1 MRKIIY
7 CWIIISGF
15 FLLVG
20 MMSCSGI
27 KSEKI
32 GGSVGE
38 TSQDEAS
45 SPPTMVAMLSSQ
57 QASPDF
63 VVPAKLS
70 KIEKMPEKK
79 ETDPSIPRPEDNS
92 LPLTRSVRLSSPN
105 SQTEGPKVDPGRRFL
120 IPPTNSGLDT
130 TKRVKREEA
139 RAPSP
144 APPPETPPVSKEMKK
159 AKKIIDVRLE
169 EGRDF
174 ITFMIIG
181 DGKVEGY
188 HSFKLAS
195 PTRFIL
201 DISGIGSPYT
211 QKLIN
216 VKSSLVKKVRIGH
229 NQDKLRFVFDSQ
241 KPQLP
246 PYQIHQLGDKLI
258 VSFGNA
264 PRPQSPP
271 TNAPEPK
278 SVPTFSQRTPPPLPA
293 SQPSPTPSSPEST
306 QPIPMSPPLPRPQP
320 QPQAV
325 PQPSPAPS
333 PPQTPPAPQRSQ
345 ATPQMVSGV
354 VFNFDNADIYEVI
367 RVMAEI
373 MKITYIIDPK
383 VKGVVNIHTSG
394 QISSQNLFPIFQS
407 ILRLNGATA
416 VHKDGVYEIVPLS
429 DAKKLSISPSVA
441 QESGRPSFEEKYTI
455 QIVSL
460 KYIPVAEVSKMIK
473 PFLSDGADIV
483 EHPPHNILIIGDVA
497 SNVKKSVDIIGL
509 FDIDIFTDLRVRI
522 YPILNSDVT
531 EIAKEM
537 ERIFSSFE
545 VSTKSGRGVGITF
558 TPVSR
563 INSLL
568 VVSSIPNI
576 FEKVEGWLRELD
588 KVPAEGGR
596 YGVFVYYVQNAKAKD
611 LAEVLKEIFMTTKEK
626 KADYK
631 EKVTEQPAF
640 PKGVKPPPTSPS
652 TPPSKEEGT
661 AIPEGEIN
669 IVVDETTNSLV
680 IRAFAR
686 DYKNILETVKKLDL
700 YPKQVLIEVLLA
712 EITLDD
718 TNKFGIEW
726 ARFIDKAGVH
736 TIGFGTTPGS
746 PPIDPYTAAT
756 ALPLPGAGTLRY
768 SIIKESERLSAA
780 IKLAATENRLKIVS
794 SPHLLAS
801 NNKEAKMQVGKA
813 QPVLTSTYAYGST
826 TTSGTVVS
834 STTTPSTGLIEGTIE
849 YKDIGII
856 LTVTPRV
863 SDGGLITLELQIEKS
878 DVNTDALPLG
888 NLQNVPVFTKKTAKT
903 ILSVNEAQTIVIGGL
918 IEDTKDVKKSGI
930 PLLSKIPIIGA
941 LFGSQEYTFSKT
953 ELVLLMTPHIITD
966 HIQSKNVTEE
976 FKEKVEG
983 LKKELEKERMRKEK
997 K

>member
-1 MRKIIY
+1 M
-7 CWIIISGF
+7 
-15 FLLVG
+15 
-20 MMSCSGI
+20 
-27 KSEKI
+27 
-32 GGSVGE
+32 
-38 TSQDEAS
+38 
-45 SPPTMVAMLSSQ
+45 
-57 QASPDF
+57 
-63 VVPAKLS
+63 
-70 KIEKMPEKK
+70 
-79 ETDPSIPRPEDNS
+79 
-92 LPLTRSVRLSSPN
+92 
-105 SQTEGPKVDPGRRFL
+105 
-120 IPPTNSGLDT
+120 
-130 TKRVKREEA
+130 
-139 RAPSP
+139 
-144 APPPETPPVSKEMKK
+144 
-159 AKKIIDVRLE
+159 
-169 EGRDF
+169 
-174 ITFMIIG
+174 
-181 DGKVEGY
+181 
-188 HSFKLAS
+188 
-195 PTRFIL
+195 
-201 DISGIGSPYT
+201 
-211 QKLIN
+211 
-216 VKSSLVKKVRIGH
+216 
-229 NQDKLRFVFDSQ
+229 
-241 KPQLP
+241 
-246 PYQIHQLGDKLI
+246 
-258 VSFGNA
+258 
-264 PRPQSPP
+264 
-271 TNAPEPK
+271 
-278 SVPTFSQRTPPPLPA
+278 
-293 SQPSPTPSSPEST
+293 
-306 QPIPMSPPLPRPQP
+306 
-320 QPQAV
+320 
-325 PQPSPAPS
+325 
-333 PPQTPPAPQRSQ
+333 
-345 ATPQMVSGV
+345 PQMVSGV

-394 QISSQNLFPIFQS
+394 QISSQDVFTVFQS

-429 DAKKLSISPSVA
+429 DAKKLSISPTGMP
-441 QESGRPSFEEKYTI
+441 ESGRPSSEERYTI
-455 QIVSL
+455 QIISL
-460 KYIPVAEVSKMIK
+460 KYIPVSEVSKMIK

-497 SNVKKSVDIIGL
+497 SNVKKSVEIIAL
-509 FDIDIFTDLRVRI
+509 FDIDIFTNLRVRI

-545 VSTKSGRGVGITF
+545 VSIKSGRGVGITF
-558 TPVSR
+558 TPINR

-588 KVPAEGGR
+588 KVPMEGGR

-611 LAEVLKEIFMTTKEK
+611 LAEVLKEIFMTTKKEK
-626 KADYK
+626 KTDFK
-631 EKVTEQPAF
+631 EKVTEQPTY
-640 PKGVKPPPTSPS
+640 PRGVKPAPS
-652 TPPSKEEGT
+652 TPSPTPPKEEGT

-669 IVVDETTNSLV
+669 IVVDETTNALV

-718 TNKFGIEW
+718 SNRFGIEW

-746 PPIDPYTAAT
+746 PPIDPYTVAT

-768 SIIKESERLSAA
+768 SIIKESARLSAA

-794 SPHLLAS
+794 SPHLIAS
-801 NNKEAKMQVGKA
+801 NNKEAKMQVGKS
-813 QPVLTSTYAYGST
+813 QPVLTSTYSYGST
-826 TTSGTVVS
+826 TGSIVS
-834 STTTPSTGLIEGTIE
+834 STTSTGVIEGTIE

-856 LTVTPRV
+856 LTITPRV
-863 SDGGLITLELQIEKS
+863 SDGGLITLELEIEKS

-903 ILSVNEAQTIVIGGL
+903 ILSVNEEQTIVIGGL

-930 PLLSKIPIIGA
+930 PLLSKIPILGG
-941 LFGSQEYTFSKT
+941 LFGTQEYVFSKT

-966 HIQSKNVTEE
+966 QVQSKSVTEE

-983 LKKELEKERMRKEK
+983 LKKELEKERMKKEK